1 MLININIPVFI
12 VWVNLGGSLFDVFL
26 PNVLKLQKTTE
37 HLSACSLCAEKTVS
51 KWHQAAKYDIE
62 IWHYCP
68 VSPLSVLC
76 TWFYPWFH
84 INLKGKWIRVQEA
97 ASNICA
103 QNILW
108 HRLCISLSVSNS
120 MKVTRRRRRG
130 FIRIVKGRD
139 EFTDAD
145 EEVHLFFTF
154 GEHKSTESCML
165 VFACIWR
172 KRNAKHGAWL
182 FLKSSSSSQILTKV
196 RVKAK

>member
-1 MLININIPVFI
+1 MYSSKKIFHSSAYKYQYSCIYCVGEFRWLV
-12 VWVNLGGSLFDVFL
+12 VWR
-26 PNVLKLQKTTE
+26 VLAKCSKTTE
-37 HLSACSLCAEKTVS
+37 KTTENLSACSLCAEKTVS

-145 EEVHLFFTF
+145 EEVHIFFTF

-182 FLKSSSSSQILTKV
+182 FLKSSS
-196 RVKAK
+196 